1 MPSPIY
7 RGGMAAIEFHSL
19 TEIAKRAQIQLPQGS
34 WDYLIGG
41 SETETT
47 LRRNRL
53 AIDQLGFRPR
63 VLRDVSDVD
72 LTSTLLGHDL
82 RIPVFVAPV
91 GQLNHFSAN
100 AAADVARACAEFG
113 VPQFLSSG
121 SPPALEEVAAVDP
134 KLNAI
139 FQLYVTGG
147 PEFVDEYIGRIEA
160 AGFNAFCLTV
170 DTAWYSRRERDV
182 LNRWGIRWAKAGF
195 GSGSSALASLS
206 WADVERA
213 RARTELPLILKG
225 IATAEDARLA
235 IEHGVDVVYVS
246 NHGGRQ
252 LDHGRGSLEVLP
264 EIIAEVGSDAT
275 VVVDGSFAR
284 GTDVLKAIALGASA
298 VGLGRVAC
306 MGLAAAGSDG
316 LVRVLELIEDEMRRS
331 AGLLGLTSLSE
342 LDPSV
347 VVPAPVVS
355 SQSALSAF
363 PLLEEGY

>member
-1 MPSPIY
+1 
-7 RGGMAAIEFHSL
+7 MAALEFHSL
-19 TEIAKRAQIQLPQGS
+19 TEIAKRARTQLPKGS

-53 AIDQLGFRPR
+53 AIDQLGFKPR
-63 VLRDVSDVD
+63 VLRDVSTID
-72 LTSTLLGHDL
+72 LTSTFLGQSS

-91 GQLNHFSAN
+91 GQLNHFTPG
-100 AAADVARACAEFG
+100 AAADVAKACAEFG
-113 VPQFLSSG
+113 VPQFLSSA
-121 SPPALEEVAAVDP
+121 SPPALEEVAASSPD
-134 KLNAI
+134 LHAI

-147 PEFVDEYIGRIEA
+147 PDFVDEYINRVEA
-160 AGFNAFCLTV
+160 AGYRGFCLTV

-182 LNRWGIRWAKAGF
+182 LNRWGIRWATAGF
-195 GSGSSALASLS
+195 GAGSAALASLS

-213 RARTELPLILKG
+213 RAKTTLPLILKG

-235 IEHGVDVVYVS
+235 VEHGVDVVYVS

-264 EIIAEVGSDAT
+264 EIVAEVGEDAT

-284 GTDVLKAIALGASA
+284 GTDILKAIALGASA

-306 MGLAAAGSDG
+306 MGLAAGGSEG

-331 AGLLGLTSLSE
+331 AGLLGVTSLAE
-342 LDPSV
+342 LDPAC
-347 VVPAPVVS
+347 VVPAPAVS
-355 SQSALSAF
+355 SPNALSAF
-363 PLLEEGY
+363 PLIEQGY